1 MEAMN
6 DGLTYALV
14 FGIVFL
20 GGLLIVLIVRL
31 VFDIR
36 ERIKQ
41 KDIDD
46 LRLKCKELKVEKDAA
61 IIKAANLTA
70 ENIVLRGLNA
80 GLAAENKELHGAN
93 ADLMAIAQNEYN
105 HDFGR
110 VLWNILQLWTANNET

>member
-41 KDIDD
+41 KDLDD
-46 LRLKCKELKVEKDAA
+46 LRLKCKELKADKDAA

-93 ADLMAIAQNEYN
+93 ADLMNGKTVTFIRGKRIE
-105 HDFGR
+105 
-110 VLWNILQLWTANNET
+110 VL

>member
-6 DGLTYALV
+6 DGLTYMLV
-14 FGIVFL
+14 FGIIFL
-20 GGLLIVLIVRL
+20 GALLIVLLVRL

-41 KDIDD
+41 KDLDD
-46 LRLKCKELKVEKDAA
+46 LRMQCKELKAERDAA

-93 ADLMAIAQNEYN
+93 ADLMEGKTVTFIRGKRIE
-105 HDFGR
+105 
-110 VLWNILQLWTANNET
+110 VL

>member
-20 GGLLIVLIVRL
+20 GGLLIVLLVRL

-41 KDIDD
+41 KDLDD
-46 LRLKCKELKVEKDAA
+46 LRLKCKERQSFFFRFSFLFFKAH
-61 IIKAANLTA
+61 IKRMWAFN
-70 ENIVLRGLNA
+70 NIAPGCKSLAYYILRS
-80 GLAAENKELHGAN
+80 
-93 ADLMAIAQNEYN
+93 
-105 HDFGR
+105 
-110 VLWNILQLWTANNET
+110 LQKFI

>member
-1 MEAMN
+1 MEEMN

-20 GGLLIVLIVRL
+20 GGLLIVLLVRL

-41 KDIDD
+41 KDLDD
-46 LRLKCKELKVEKDAA
+46 LRLKCKEMKVEKDAA
-61 IIKAANLTA
+61 IIKAANLMS

-93 ADLMAIAQNEYN
+93 ADLMDGKTVTFIRGKRIE
-105 HDFGR
+105 
-110 VLWNILQLWTANNET
+110 VL

>member
-14 FGIVFL
+14 FGIIFL
-20 GGLLIVLIVRL
+20 GALLIVLLVRL

-41 KDIDD
+41 KDLDD
-46 LRLKCKELKVEKDAA
+46 LRLKCKELKADKDAA
-61 IIKAANLTA
+61 IIKAANLMA

-80 GLAAENKELHGAN
+80 GLEAENKELHGATS
-93 ADLMAIAQNEYN
+93 DLMNGKTVV
-105 HDFGR
+105 FFRGR
-110 VLWNILQLWTANNET
+110 RLEVK

>member
-14 FGIVFL
+14 FGIIFL
-20 GGLLIVLIVRL
+20 SVLLIDLLVRL

-41 KDIDD
+41 KDLDD
-46 LRLKCKELKVEKDAA
+46 LRLKCKEMKAEKDAA

-70 ENIVLRGLNA
+70 ENIVLRGINA
-80 GLAAENKELHGAN
+80 GLTAENRELHDVN
-93 ADLMAIAQNEYN
+93 SDLMDGKTVTFIRGKRIEA
-105 HDFGR
+105 
-110 VLWNILQLWTANNET
+110 L

>member
-6 DGLTYALV
+6 DGLIYQLA
-14 FGIVFL
+14 FGVIVL
-20 GGLLIVLIVRL
+20 GGLLVVLLVRL

-41 KDIDD
+41 KDLDD
-46 LRLKCKELKVEKDAA
+46 LRLKCKELKADKDAA

-80 GLAAENKELHGAN
+80 GLAAENRELHGVN
-93 ADLMAIAQNEYN
+93 SDLMDGKTVTFIRGKRIE
-105 HDFGR
+105 
-110 VLWNILQLWTANNET
+110 VL

>member
-14 FGIVFL
+14 FGIIFL
-20 GGLLIVLIVRL
+20 SVLLIDLLVRL

-41 KDIDD
+41 KDLDD
-46 LRLKCKELKVEKDAA
+46 LRLKCKEMKAEKDAA

-70 ENIVLRGLNA
+70 ENIVLRGINA
-80 GLAAENKELHGAN
+80 GLTAENRELHDAN
-93 ADLMAIAQNEYN
+93 SDLMDGKTVTFIRGKRIE
-105 HDFGR
+105 
-110 VLWNILQLWTANNET
+110 VL

>member
-20 GGLLIVLIVRL
+20 GGILIVLLVRL

-41 KDIDD
+41 KDLDD
-46 LRLKCKELKVEKDAA
+46 LRLKCKEMKADKDAA
-61 IIKAANLTA
+61 IIKAANLMS

-93 ADLMAIAQNEYN
+93 ADLMDGKTVTFIRGKRIE
-105 HDFGR
+105 
-110 VLWNILQLWTANNET
+110 VL